1 MKLCVF
7 IFIILKSIFG
17 YAQLYVENDAYIFVN
32 DNVLFSTDYVNLNDT
47 DSYLYLRNEA
57 QLIQGNGSIGNS
69 GIGNLSVQQNGT
81 VHEFAY
87 NYWCSPVGNT
97 QTNTFLNRPF
107 IANNQLFEETLAPI
121 TSVPATFISGHN
133 GISSPLQISQR
144 WLYTYDPGVA
154 YSEWDHISSTG
165 QADAGYGFTMKGTN
179 GSGNNQLYDF
189 RGKPNNGTINTNV
202 LLGQQTLVGN
212 PYPSAL
218 DAQAYIW
225 DTINRNTMT
234 GTLYFWE
241 QDLSVTS
248 HFVADYVG
256 GYAAYTI
263 AEFAPVGTFV
273 PATFDT
279 YNSDG
284 SLNTTGGTSSSGKQ
298 TRRFLPIGQGFMIE
312 GLVNGI
318 ARTTNTM
325 RLFVKEGTQSE
336 FFRTAYHSSEIKETH
351 YNDDGFEIVPHDFK
365 RFRINI
371 DFNNTYTRQL
381 VQNFHQTAT
390 NGFDRGLESKFSET
404 ISSDAYWPLDDDSYV
419 AQAFSFDTNL
429 RIPVVVK
436 LATQQ
441 PLRFR
446 IFDIQNFDNSQ
457 PIYLHDIVANLY
469 IDLRTQDYN
478 INLPHGNYTNRFEIT
493 FTNATTLS
501 DNEADGDD
509 FKVFQNNT
517 ASQITI
523 LNPNN
528 LNVKEVSLFDITG
541 KRILKFNSLVS
552 QSEYHFSTKNLSEG
566 VYVVKISLKNSNTIS
581 KKVIVKN

>member
-1 MKLCVF
+1 MKLSVF
-7 IFIILKSIFG
+7 IFFILNSILG

-32 DNVLFSTDYVNLNDT
+32 DNVIFSNDYVNLNNAN
-47 DSYLYLRNEA
+47 SHLYLRNGA

-69 GIGNLSVQQNGT
+69 GIGHLSVQQNGT

-97 QTNTFLNRPF
+97 QTNTFTNMSF
-107 IANNQLFEETLAPI
+107 VANNQIFEQISSPI
-121 TSVPATFISGHN
+121 TSIPATFINGYN

-144 WLYTYDPGVA
+144 WLYTYDPGIT
-154 YSEWDHISSTG
+154 YSEWDHISATG

-225 DTINRNTMT
+225 DTTNRNTMT
-234 GTLYFWE
+234 GSLYFWE

-248 HFVADYVG
+248 HFVADYIG
-256 GYAAYTI
+256 GYATYTI
-263 AEFAPVGTFV
+263 AEFAPVGTFT
-273 PATFDT
+273 PATFNT

-284 SLNTTGGTSSSGKQ
+284 SLNTTGGSSTSGKQ
-298 TRRFLPIGQGFMIE
+298 VRRFIPIGQGFMIE
-312 GLVNGI
+312 GSINGI
-318 ARTTNTM
+318 ARTTNDM
-325 RLFVKEGTQSE
+325 RFFVKEGTQSE
-336 FFRTAYHSSEIKETH
+336 FFRAGYHNSAIVETN
-351 YNDDGFEIVPHDFK
+351 YSVDGFEIVPDDFK

-390 NGFDRGLESKFSET
+390 NGFDRGLESKYSQT
-404 ISSDAYWPLDDDSYV
+404 ISSDAYWPLNDDAYV
-419 AQAFSFDTNL
+419 AQAFSFDMNL
-429 RIPVVVK
+429 RIPLVVK

-446 IFDIQNFDNSQ
+446 VFDIQNFDESQ
-457 PIYLHDIVANLY
+457 PIYLHDIEANLY
-469 IDLRTQDYN
+469 IDLRIQDYN
-478 INLPHGNYTNRFEIT
+478 IHLAQGDYSNRFEIT
-493 FTNATTLS
+493 FTNDTTLTDTEVES
-501 DNEADGDD
+501 DDL
-509 FKVFQNNT
+509 KVFQNNSR
-517 ASQITI
+517 AQLTI
-523 LNPNN
+523 LNPNI
-528 LNVKEVSLFDITG
+528 LNVKTVSLFEVSG
-541 KRILKFNSLVS
+541 KRILIFNDLDSKS
-552 QSEYHFSTKNLSEG
+552 DYHFSTKNLSEG
-566 VYVVKISLKNSNTIS
+566 VYVVKISLDSFNTIS